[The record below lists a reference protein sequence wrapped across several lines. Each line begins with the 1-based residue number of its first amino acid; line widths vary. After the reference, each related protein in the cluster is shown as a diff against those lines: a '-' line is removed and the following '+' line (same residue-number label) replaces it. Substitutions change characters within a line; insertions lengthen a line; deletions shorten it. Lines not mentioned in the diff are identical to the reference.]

1 MKISALALLAAMASL
16 PLLATASGDN
26 HQHTASAPARDRAA
40 MWSKSLARPPVAVS
54 VAFDARGRLWR
65 ARVENG
71 YLLVSRSTDSGAS
84 FGEPV
89 RVNAEAERIAADG
102 ENRPKLAFGNK
113 GEIFVSWTRSLETP
127 FAGDVRFSRSTDD
140 GASFAPPFTVNDDH
154 QPIAHRF
161 DALTVDGRGTVW
173 VLWLDKRDQAAAEKA
188 GGKFSGISLY
198 AAQSTDGGA
207 TLSPNRRLA
216 AHTCECCGIALD
228 LDRDGV
234 PVAAWRHVFGS
245 NIRDHQIMRLD
256 ERMTPVRLSG
266 EKWAVDA
273 CPHHGPTL
281 AVARDGTTHAAWF
294 TGAPSHEGLFYAR
307 SAGAGRTFSRPLA
320 FGNNARQAGHP
331 HLLAVGEQVFL
342 AWKEFDGRSAVWLMR
357 SVNGGKSWEPPA
369 RIADTEDASDRPW
382 LVSDGKRVLL
392 SWNTLKEGHRLL
404 DVGAA
409 VSGSPARDFVS
420 GSIQAIQDAHR
431 GRPYVVA
438 LWALDC
444 AHCKENLALLARLSA
459 RYPDIDLV
467 LIATDATDAGTVGD
481 VLDHHGL
488 AWAESWMFADGF
500 AERLIYEVDPRW
512 HGEVPRTYL
521 FAPGQ
526 AVRAHTGRL
535 DANVLQK
542 WMSSQ
547 AHLAKGRLAQAGP
560 VQGEPARV
568 KAAQGEAP

>member
-1 MKISALALLAAMASL
+1 MKKAALALLAMIASP
-16 PLLATASGDN
+16 PLLAATHEGD
-26 HQHTASAPARDRAA
+26 HRPDAAKADRAA
-40 MWSKSLARPPVAVS
+40 MWNKSLARPPLAVS
-54 VAFDARGRLWR
+54 VAFDTRGRLWR

-71 YLLVSRSTDSGAS
+71 YLLVSRSTDFGAS
-84 FGEPV
+84 FSEPV

-102 ENRPKLAFGNK
+102 ENRPKLAFGSK

-140 GASFAPPFTVNDDH
+140 GARFALPVTINDDH

-173 VLWLDKRDQAAAEKA
+173 MLWLDKRDQQAAVNA
-188 GGKFSGISLY
+188 GGKFTGISLY
-198 AAQSTDGGA
+198 GAQSSDGGA
-207 TLSPNRRLA
+207 TFSPNRRLA
-216 AHTCECCGIALD
+216 AHTCECCGIALG

-234 PVAAWRHVFGS
+234 PVAAWRHVFGA
-245 NIRDHQIMRLD
+245 NVRDHQIMRLD
-256 ERMTPVRLSG
+256 ERMTPVRLSS
-266 EKWAVDA
+266 EQWAIDA

-281 AVARDGTTHAAWF
+281 AVARDGTMHAAWF
-294 TGAPSHEGLFYAR
+294 SGAPGHEGLFYAR
-307 SAGAGRTFSRPLA
+307 AAGAEKKFFRPLA
-320 FGNNARQAGHP
+320 FGNTARQAGHP

-357 SVNGGKSWEPPA
+357 SVDGGKSWEPPA
-369 RIADTEDASDRPW
+369 RMADTDDASDRPW

-409 VSGSPARDFVS
+409 TSVPLVRDFVS
-420 GSIQAIQDAHR
+420 GSFQAIQDAHR
-431 GRPYVVA
+431 GRPFVVA

-444 AHCKENLALLARLSA
+444 AHCKENLDLLARLAA

-467 LIATDATDAGTVGD
+467 MIATDAVDADTVGD
-481 VLDHHGL
+481 VLGRRGL
-488 AWAESWMFADGF
+488 ARAEAWMFADGF

-526 AVRAHTGRL
+526 SVRAHTGRL
-535 DANVLQK
+535 DADVLQK
-542 WMSSQ
+542 WMGSQ
-547 AHLAKGRLAQAGP
+547 VNSAKGRLARAGP

-568 KAAQGEAP
+568 GSAQGEAP